1 MKSGQNR
8 FTTDSSVQTIPRY
21 DSIAFGEAALKLRS
35 FRQELL
41 SANLVNADTPNFKAR
56 DINFSEVLQSRLA
69 GLEDARSL
77 GLNLTNVRHIPG
89 RQRVSGP
96 EVLYRTPV
104 QPSVDGNTV
113 DPDFE
118 RGHFV
123 KNSVMTEAAIQ
134 FLGSSFRSR
143 LAAITGQAS

>member
-1 MKSGQNR
+1 
-8 FTTDSSVQTIPRY
+8 VQTIPRY
-21 DSIAFGEAALKLRS
+21 DSIAFGETALKLRS

-41 SANLVNADTPNFKAR
+41 SANLVNADTPNFRAR

-113 DPDFE
+113 DPDLE

>member
-1 MKSGQNR
+1 MQ
-8 FTTDSSVQTIPRY
+8 TTPRY

-56 DINFSEVLQSRLA
+56 DINFAEVLKNRLA
-69 GLEDARSL
+69 GLEEKRSL
-77 GLNLTNVRHIPG
+77 GLELTNLRHLAG
-89 RQRVSGP
+89 RQHVSGP

-104 QPSVDGNTV
+104 QPAVDGNTV
-113 DPDFE
+113 DPDLE

-143 LAAITGQAS
+143 LAAITGQPS

>member
-1 MKSGQNR
+1 
-8 FTTDSSVQTIPRY
+8 
-21 DSIAFGEAALKLRS
+21 
-35 FRQELL
+35 
-41 SANLVNADTPNFKAR
+41 
-56 DINFSEVLQSRLA
+56 LQSRLA

-113 DPDFE
+113 DPDLE